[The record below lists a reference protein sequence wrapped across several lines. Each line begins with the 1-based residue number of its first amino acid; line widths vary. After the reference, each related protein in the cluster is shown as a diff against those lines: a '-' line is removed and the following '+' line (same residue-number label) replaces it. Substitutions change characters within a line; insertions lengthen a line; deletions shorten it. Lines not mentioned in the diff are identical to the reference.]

1 MTERDLIKTRFLD
14 FVFQNVDSLMVN
26 NPEMSE
32 TEAARL
38 VMGVAF
44 DTLTATWKDAYG
56 SRYMAEYFYRMADG
70 FVELSNEEKAK

>member
-14 FVFQNVDSLMVN
+14 FIFQNVDSLRLN
-26 NPEMSE
+26 NPEMTE
-32 TEAARL
+32 VEAARL

-44 DTLTATWKDAYG
+44 DTLTKTWGDAYG

-70 FVELSNEEKAK
+70 FVELSNKENAK

>member
-14 FVFQNVDSLMVN
+14 FIFENVDLLRVN
-26 NPEMSE
+26 NPEMTE

-44 DTLTATWKDAYG
+44 DTLTKTWGDAYG
-56 SRYMAEYFYRMADG
+56 PRYMAEYFYQMADG
-70 FVELSNEEKAK
+70 FVDLSNREKAK

>member
-14 FVFQNVDSLMVN
+14 FIFENVDTLRVN

-44 DTLTATWKDAYG
+44 DTLTKTWNDAYG
-56 SRYMAEYFYRMADG
+56 SRFMAEYFYRVADG
-70 FVELSNEEKAK
+70 FVDQSNKEKAK